1 MKKKKKI
8 LNENNKESKIITKQ
22 TNLSIKTNH
31 SSNIQSSPLSLRKE
45 IVTSPDSP
53 PLPQKRS
60 SVSPLPTRRS
70 ETTTKSDLKKPSS
83 PPTPVDEKKR
93 SK

>member
-8 LNENNKESKIITKQ
+8 PKQ
-22 TNLSIKTNH
+22 MNLSIKTNH
-31 SSNIQSSPLSLRKE
+31 SPNIQSSPLSLRKE

-60 SVSPLPTRRS
+60 NTSPLPIRRS
-70 ETTTKSDLKKPSS
+70 EPTTKIDMKKIS

-93 SK
+93 SKWSTTKK